1 MGKQNT
7 ENSERETFLSQSHPP
22 SPLAMAG
29 QAEKTQRKNHL
40 LYKIETLFFLCGS
53 SELVRLWRA

>member
-22 SPLAMAG
+22 SPLATAG

-40 LYKIETLFFLCGS
+40 LYKIENLFFLC
-53 SELVRLWRA
+53 LPC